1 MKRQIKTAMT
11 VIIAI
16 QGIIEIVR
24 TAGEIRKALK
34 KKRLATATINKEDE
48 AEATTST
55 TNDEV

>member
-16 QGIIEIVR
+16 QGIIEIVK

-34 KKRLATATINKEDE
+34 KRKLANATINEKEDE
-48 AEATTST
+48 AEAE
-55 TNDEV
+55 TN